1 MRIAYYD
8 EAGDDGVPGSSPV
21 FVLGGM
27 YMHYLHWQGN
37 YDRIQRFRKHLK
49 ERYGFPVKLEIH
61 SKELLLNKNPYRDF
75 GITDEHRVAIIG
87 ECCDMIASLDARLL
101 NIAIVKAHI
110 RRADYPVLDKAV
122 TYSVQRIEND
132 LRVKFQPNER
142 FLIITDNGR
151 VGKMRATTRRIQKIN
166 FIPSKFA
173 EGSYRQEIRTLI
185 EDPLPKDSKE
195 SHFIQLVDVVSNIVY
210 LYVVATQGVGAFPNR
225 MPKMVDHAMVHQWMD
240 RLRPVLNIQAST
252 ADPYGVVMYPR
263 ST

>member
-37 YDRIQRFRKHLK
+37 YERVQAFRKHLRS
-49 ERYGFPVKLEIH
+49 RYGFPVKVEIH
-61 SKELLLNKNPYRDF
+61 SKELLLNKNPYRPF
-75 GITDEHRVAIIG
+75 GISDDDRVSIIG
-87 ECCDMIASLDARLL
+87 ECCDLIASLDARVL
-101 NIAIVKAHI
+101 NVAIVKAHVKSS
-110 RRADYPVLDKAV
+110 DYPVLDKAV

-151 VGKMRATTRRIQKIN
+151 VGKMSATTRRIQRIN

-173 EGSYRQEIRTLI
+173 QGSYRQEIRTLI

-210 LYVVATQGVGAFPNR
+210 LYVIATQGVGSFPNR
-225 MPKMVDHAMVHQWMD
+225 MPKTVDIDKVKEWMG
-240 RLRPVLNIQAST
+240 RLLPVLNTKASSS
-252 ADPYGVVMYPR
+252 DPYGVVIYPKPA
-263 ST
+263 

>member
-21 FVLGGM
+21 FVLGSM

-37 YDRIQRFRKHLK
+37 YERVQRFRGHLR
-49 ERYGFPVKLEIH
+49 ERYKFPVKLEIH
-61 SKELLLNKNPYRDF
+61 SKELLLNKNPYRHF
-75 GITDEHRVAIIG
+75 GISDDDRVAIIG
-87 ECCDMIASLDARLL
+87 ECCDLIASLDARLM
-101 NIAIVKAHI
+101 NVAIVKARI
-110 RRADYPVLDKAV
+110 RNGDYPVLDNAV

-132 LRVKFQPNER
+132 LRVKFNPNER

-151 VGKMRATTRRIQKIN
+151 VGKMRATTRRIQRIN

-173 EGSYRQEIRTLI
+173 QGSYRQEIRTLI

-210 LYVVATQGVGAFPNR
+210 LYVLSTQGVGAFPNR
-225 MPKMVDHAMVHQWMD
+225 MPKTVTTEKVREWMD
-240 RLRPVLNIQAST
+240 RLAPVLNTKAST
-252 ADPYGVVMYPR
+252 SDAYGVVMYPKP
-263 ST
+263 